1 MNDMD
6 EAILIR
12 EWDLRCVSRRL
23 PCSRLRRPSGYIA
36 RRETYQIT
44 PEMNPE
50 TGEIIHLYEI
60 EMFLPAAVADA

>member
-12 EWDLRCVSRRL
+12 EWDPGAFHAHVLRL
-23 PCSRLRRPSGYIA
+23 ETSGYIA